1 MEYFTALMVSFGII
15 LAISIIMYIHSSVH
29 TGLSDYFAKNYKAE
43 PKKREK
49 SCAKCASSG
58 SAAAAPLASFSS
70 ASNSGGD
77 QSSAPRRRQS
87 GISQRQRVASQRQR
101 VASPTPVVATPPVA
115 SPAPVSSTGGASCK
129 IHDTERLSD
138 WLGGKTEAPLTCQ
151 SVNWTAVD
159 NRNRFNKKGADMN
172 DGYGGAKYACER
184 TREVSSDGTQQRGCI
199 WNLDE
204 SGVDSG
210 DGRGMRDWIESRYG
224 NENKDEI
231 HKNGPCQPSDFCE
244 NQKVRGD
251 DVVKDLKA

>member
-43 PKKREK
+43 PIKQEK

-58 SAAAAPLASFSS
+58 SSPAPLASFSS
-70 ASNSGGD
+70 ASNNAGD
-77 QSSAPRRRQS
+77 QSNAPRRRQS
-87 GISQRQRVASQRQR
+87 GISQRQRVASP
-101 VASPTPVVATPPVA
+101 SPVVATSPVA
-115 SPAPVSSTGGASCK
+115 SPAPVSSTSDASCK

-224 NENKDEI
+224 DKNKDEI

>member
-87 GISQRQRVASQRQR
+87 GISQRQR

>member
-43 PKKREK
+43 PKKKEK

-87 GISQRQRVASQRQR
+87 GISQRQR

-210 DGRGMRDWIESRYG
+210 DGRGMRDWIEARYG
-224 NENKDEI
+224 DENKDEI

>member
-1 MEYFTALMVSFGII
+1 MVSFGII

-87 GISQRQRVASQRQR
+87 GISQRQR

>member
-1 MEYFTALMVSFGII
+1 
-15 LAISIIMYIHSSVH
+15 MYIHSSVH

-87 GISQRQRVASQRQR
+87 GISQRQR

>member
-43 PKKREK
+43 PKKQEK

-87 GISQRQRVASQRQR
+87 GISQRQRVAS
-101 VASPTPVVATPPVA
+101 PTPVVATPPVA
-115 SPAPVSSTGGASCK
+115 SPAPVSSTGDASCK

-224 NENKDEI
+224 DENKDEI

>member
-43 PKKREK
+43 PKKQEK

-58 SAAAAPLASFSS
+58 SSPAPLASFSS
-70 ASNSGGD
+70 ASNNAGD

-224 NENKDEI
+224 DKNKDEI